1 MEIVIFTDSKTTEK
15 GFASFTKKKENSLT
29 LFPVKKMKSEL
40 AKLPAGTAV
49 YIDITTVQVKDHVK
63 TLALLVSRKDI
74 LAGVVDQK
82 GVLIDIA
89 SFFHKGGADY
99 IGKDLFKKGFPV
111 DRVKALTE
119 FRGDAAAAAA
129 GCAET
134 VSNDKSIIPS
144 GGDWTK
150 ISQGSEY
157 TFCMMFI
164 ELDRKNE
171 IKKSQFGAGAANPV
185 EIFRSY
191 VENHIQGAN
200 GKIWMWMESGGL
212 ILFPFD
218 GKSCGDALVAGFRMM
233 LNRKI
238 YSIEQSIFNTLLSFR
253 IAVHIG
259 NTVYKKRGDTGTI
272 VSDSINS
279 IFHLGQKFAEPGNLY
294 LTEHAHRYSPEGLKS
309 HMKTIG
315 QFEGR
320 EIFRMK
326 NTL

>member
-1 MEIVIFTDSKTTEK
+1 MEIIIFSDSKVTEK
-15 GFASFTKKKENSLT
+15 GFAAFTKKKGNSLR
-29 LFPVKKMKSEL
+29 LIPVKKLKSEL
-40 AKLPAGTAV
+40 TKLCAGSVVYVDITSLPA
-49 YIDITTVQVKDHVK
+49 KDHTK
-63 TLALLVSRKDI
+63 TITMLNSRKDLVSGLI
-74 LAGVVDQK
+74 DPK
-82 GVLIDIA
+82 GILIDIA
-89 SFFHKGGADY
+89 SFFHKGGDDY
-99 IGKDLFKKGFPV
+99 IGKELFKKGITA
-111 DRVKALTE
+111 DRISALNE
-119 FRGDAAAAAA
+119 FHGEIEQSADTADDN
-129 GCAET
+129 T
-134 VSNDKSIIPS
+134 IKSLVPS
-144 GGDWTK
+144 GRDWTK
-150 ISQGSEY
+150 ISQGNEY

-164 ELDRKNE
+164 ELDRINE
-171 IKKSQFGAGAANPV
+171 IKRSQFGAGAANPV

-191 VENHIQGAN
+191 VENHIVGAN

-218 GKSCGDALVAGFRMM
+218 GKSCDNALVAGFRMM

-279 IFHLGQKFAEPGNLY
+279 IFHLGQKFAEPGSLY
-294 LTEHAHRYSPEGLKS
+294 LTEHAHHFAPEGMKPHLK
-309 HMKTIG
+309 TVG

-326 NTL
+326 NVL